1 MERKFKIV
9 NKSKDQVKIRVGKEV
24 VAYSWDEFNANFTI
38 EDGTTAVMKEE
49 SCKKM
54 DEVNSLV
61 DDAVS
66 DYVISNMTTK
76 QELKLA
82 YISLAGQKIQRIAE
96 LLDVS
101 LMQATT
107 LVKKRYTQMAL
118 NDKPTEYNRH
128 NHRPKKA
135 KEEVKNATPS
145 ATNSLSDVKGADK
158 LKDLFK

>member
-9 NKSKDQVKIRVGKEV
+9 NKSKDSVKIRVGKEV
-24 VAYSWDEFNANFTI
+24 IAYPWDEFNSHFTI
-38 EDGTTAVMKEE
+38 EDKTTAVMKEE
-49 SCKKM
+49 SCRKM
-54 DEVNSLV
+54 DEVDSLV

-101 LMQATT
+101 IMQATT
-107 LVKKRYTQMAL
+107 LVKKRYSQMVL
-118 NDKPTEYNRH
+118 NKPTEYNRH
-128 NHRPKKA
+128 NPRPKKA

-158 LKDLFK
+158 LKDLFKQ